1 MGLGKHLIEDKLGK
15 WVEQRYGVPFHVYLM
30 NGGHLIE
37 TEGEIRA
44 AVPGW
49 LLDEQFRQKCSRIR
63 QGSIP

>member
-1 MGLGKHLIEDKLGK
+1 MGYGKHLMEERLGR
-15 WVEQRYGVPFHVYLM
+15 EIGRRYGVPFHLFVM
-30 NGGHLIE
+30 NGGHLMA

-49 LLDEQFRQKCSRIR
+49 LFDEQLRQKCSRIR